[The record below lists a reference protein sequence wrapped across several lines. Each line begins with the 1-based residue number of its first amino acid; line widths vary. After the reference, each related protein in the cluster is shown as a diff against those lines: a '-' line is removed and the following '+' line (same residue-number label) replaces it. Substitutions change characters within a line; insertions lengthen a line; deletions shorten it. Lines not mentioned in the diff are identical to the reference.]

1 MKPCE
6 TCGDAPAVIRGQCRA
21 CDVFERRNGHRRSP
35 EELAV
40 MERRRIRRATEAFER
55 AELGRLVRRIAGGAL

>member
-21 CDVFERRNGHRRSP
+21 CDVYERRNGRRRSP
-35 EELAV
+35 EILIEL
-40 MERRRIRRATEAFER
+40 ERRRIERAHRAFER
-55 AELGRLVRRIAGGAL
+55 DELGKLVRRIAGGPL